1 MAINGDDINISKR
14 PDMIV
19 NLTNDDNYKFTKRI
33 EEAYIAD
40 DKEEKGLV
48 NEMDN
53 EWVDEEW
60 LDSYSDL
67 KESLIINNPNAK
79 KLRISGIGHKRY
91 IKLETEQNG
100 REK

>member
-1 MAINGDDINISKR
+1 MAINGDDININKR

-40 DKEEKGLV
+40 DE
-48 NEMDN
+48 D
-53 EWVDEEW
+53 DE
-60 LDSYSDL
+60 LG
-67 KESLIINNPNAK
+67 ESVIINNPNNNPKAE
-79 KLRISGIGHKRY
+79 KLRISGIGHKSY